1 MDKSPANRWIT
12 FALAAALVGGTA
24 IYFTQS
30 DISPISV
37 AYAAEGT
44 KIPAPAA
51 KITEPAGE
59 QVAVFAGGCF
69 WGIEGV
75 FEHVNGVTKAESG
88 YAGGLKDNADY
99 GTVSDGDT
107 GHAEAVRVTYDP
119 SKVSYNTLLQVF
131 FSVAHD
137 PTQLNRQGPDS
148 GRQYRSALF
157 PMNTVQ
163 RDAATTYIAQ
173 LGRAKI
179 WPARIVTRIE
189 GGEFFPAEAYHQ
201 DYMVKNPN
209 SGYIRTFD
217 VPKVEALKRMY
228 PALYR

>member
-1 MDKSPANRWIT
+1 MEKSLTDRWLPA
-12 FALAAALVGGTA
+12 ALAIALVGA
-24 IYFTQS
+24 SAVYFSQS
-30 DISPISV
+30 GISPITP
-37 AYAAEGT
+37 AYAAEGV

-51 KITEPAGE
+51 KIVEPTGQ

-75 FEHVNGVTKAESG
+75 FEHVNGVIKAESG

-99 GTVSDGDT
+99 HLVSSGDT

-119 SKVSYNTLLQVF
+119 AKVSYNTLLHVF
-131 FSVAHD
+131 FSVAHN
-137 PTQLNRQGPDS
+137 PTELNRQGPDT

-157 PMNTVQ
+157 PANDTQ
-163 RDAATTYIAQ
+163 RAAASAYIAQ

-179 WPARIVTRIE
+179 WGAPIVTKIE
-189 GGEFFPAEAYHQ
+189 GGTFYPAEAYHQ
-201 DYMVKNPN
+201 DYMVKNPD
-209 SGYIRTFD
+209 SGYIRAFD
-217 VPKVEALKRMY
+217 VPKVQALKRIF

>member
-1 MDKSPANRWIT
+1 MDKSRTDRWIA
-12 FALAAALVGGTA
+12 FALATALIGGAAFY
-24 IYFTQS
+24 ITQS
-30 DISPISV
+30 DSSPIAA
-37 AYAAEGT
+37 AYAAEG
-44 KIPAPAA
+44 KAIPAPAA
-51 KITEPAGE
+51 KISEPAGQ

-75 FEHVNGVTKAESG
+75 FEHVEGVTKAESG

-99 GTVSDGDT
+99 EMVSNGDT

-119 SKVSYNTLLQVF
+119 AKVSYNTLLHIF

-137 PTQLNRQGPDS
+137 PTQLNRQGPDT

-157 PMNTVQ
+157 PANDAQ
-163 RDAATTYIAQ
+163 RTAATAYIAQ
-173 LGRAKI
+173 LGRAKM
-179 WPARIVTRIE
+179 WNGPIVTKIE
-189 GGEFFPAEAYHQ
+189 GGEFFAAEDYHQ

-209 SGYIRTFD
+209 SGYIRAFD
-217 VPKVEALKRMY
+217 VPKVQALKRMF